1 MNSQP
6 IIIKKSL
13 FGLFLIYLVGL
24 SAAALVLA
32 GLYFLAANG
41 ILVIQLFI
49 AGSVLLILILIITFI
64 QAYVYRLSQITITDT
79 ELTILN
85 YYSLFYSVESRCPW
99 NEIEDVN
106 VTRGNIFA
114 QVLDFGLLVVE
125 TAGTRPNI
133 EMTMTPTPE
142 HWRDFIANKAETTPE
157 LIHSQN

>member
-6 IIIKKSL
+6 IIIHKHW

-24 SAAALVLA
+24 GSAALVLA

-41 ILVIQLFI
+41 ILVIPLFL
-49 AGSVLLILILIITFI
+49 AGAALLILILIITFI
-64 QAYVYRLSQITITDT
+64 QAYVYRLSQITITNT

-106 VTRGNIFA
+106 VTKGNIFS
-114 QVLDFGLLVVE
+114 QVLDFAHLVVE

-133 EMTMTPTPE
+133 NMSMTPNPE
-142 HWRDFIANKAETTPE
+142 HWRDYIANKAETTPD
-157 LIHSQN
+157 LVKNS